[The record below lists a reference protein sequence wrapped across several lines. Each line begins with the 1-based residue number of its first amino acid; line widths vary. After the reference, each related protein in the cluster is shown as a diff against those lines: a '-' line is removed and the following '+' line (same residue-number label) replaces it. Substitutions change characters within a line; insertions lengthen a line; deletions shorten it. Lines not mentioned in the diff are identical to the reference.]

1 MAATTMKTKPV
12 DEDREYI
19 AHECVC
25 DVCHGKFTKLERA
38 IEKASKRKWRR
49 PHLHPTTKRR
59 MKTRNAGP
67 AR

>member
-25 DVCHGKFTKLERA
+25 DVAPRLLQRVWSH
-38 IEKASKRKWRR
+38 
-49 PHLHPTTKRR
+49 
-59 MKTRNAGP
+59 
-67 AR
+67 